1 VPEIETEKLA
11 RDRRVS
17 WFWVQVKTSIHMYV
31 GCHEQYCTGINLRIP
46 HCLTTPAAILMR
58 RSRAS
63 TNWNSSQFQCALSS
77 YLFEYYTVHSG
88 VEGTQDP
95 WQYVPTYY
103 AAQNPHAI
111 INGVMLHTLHS
122 AAPSNQRSI
131 ETYSSH
137 LGLKTRVAQDKD
149 LATNRHD
156 VGNRGKEMRWKSWHL
171 SPTRFR
177 KEAASTSFLF
187 GQGQLDSFTASNPK
201 KLNALYA
208 SASSAFFLIIIT
220 VVHAEV
226 VCSSV
231 SLLVAPSFHHVRF
244 SGASSAL
251 AERRMD
257 SSAI

>member
-156 VGNRGKEMRWKSWHL
+156 VGNRGKEMRWKSWQTSILANLNAGRPQAVTSSCHPNVQHICRRQGFERKPQVPAFFSAKASLTL
-171 SPTRFR
+171 SPPPTRR
-177 KEAASTSFLF
+177 SSTPYVQVHHQRSF
-187 GQGQLDSFTASNPK
+187 
-201 KLNALYA
+201 
-208 SASSAFFLIIIT
+208 
-220 VVHAEV
+220 
-226 VCSSV
+226 
-231 SLLVAPSFHHVRF
+231 
-244 SGASSAL
+244 
-251 AERRMD
+251 
-257 SSAI
+257 